1 MKISG
6 DILAKEKKRKKK
18 ETFKKSGII
27 QNVCTDP
34 IDAVNINSKLKWK
47 SKHLFLAKL
56 CG

>member
-27 QNVCTDP
+27 QNVCIDP

-47 SKHLFLAKL
+47 SKHLFLAEL